1 MKKTSLLFGA
11 AVMMLAASCSN
22 DEVVNVA
29 ENHGAAIGFS
39 NFVDNSTRADE
50 YSTSTLPD
58 NMQVWGVTK
67 FGETATI
74 SAIFTNQLVERNGV
88 AASAIWTYTPLQY
101 WIPGNSYSFAAI
113 APYYDNE
120 SSDVVKVE
128 QNTSDATA
136 AMDNAGITI
145 TFDNSKAEANV
156 DLLYDAKDVAVNDYN
171 TVSFT
176 MGHML
181 SRVNFKFE
189 NTFASDNY
197 SFRVT
202 DVTITNATS
211 KATINKTAE
220 TDETKG
226 LWTAVNDVNVFSRTF
241 DFAEVDNVK
250 ADKATTTVP
259 VATETHYLIP
269 LTTEKG
275 HNVTFNVQLL
285 MTTPEGNEI
294 EVGKPQEFSVNI
306 DPMNFKSGWSYTF
319 VAQINQNNINTD
331 PENPVV
337 SEDPI
342 EFTVTS
348 VDNFKDTDEKVIE
361 PKQEVTE

>member
-11 AVMMLAASCSN
+11 SVLLLAASCSN

-29 ENHGAAIGFS
+29 ENHGTAIGFS
-39 NFVDNSTRADE
+39 SFVDKSTRADE
-50 YSTSTLPD
+50 YSTTNLPD

-67 FGETATI
+67 FGETSTI

-88 AASAIWTYTPLQY
+88 AANVIWTYTPLQY

-113 APYYDNE
+113 APYYDNAE
-120 SSDVVKVE
+120 SDVVKVE
-128 QNTSDATA
+128 QNTNDATS
-136 AMDNAGITI
+136 AMNNAGITI

-156 DLLYDAKDVAVNDYN
+156 DLLYDAKDVAVNKYN
-171 TVSFT
+171 TVGFT

-211 KATINKTAE
+211 KATINKTTE
-220 TDETKG
+220 TNETKG
-226 LWTAVNDVNVFSRTF
+226 LWTAVTDVKDFSRTF
-241 DFAEVDNVK
+241 DFASVDNVK

-269 LTTEKG
+269 LTDKKG

-285 MTTPEGNEI
+285 MTTPDGKEV
-294 EVGKPQEFSVNI
+294 EVGKAQEFKVDI
-306 DPMNFKSGWSYTF
+306 EAMNFKSGWSYTF

-331 PENPVV
+331 PDNPVV

-342 EFTVTS
+342 KFTVTS
-348 VDNFKDTDEKVIE
+348 VADFEDNGETQIE
-361 PKQEVTE
+361 PKPEVTE